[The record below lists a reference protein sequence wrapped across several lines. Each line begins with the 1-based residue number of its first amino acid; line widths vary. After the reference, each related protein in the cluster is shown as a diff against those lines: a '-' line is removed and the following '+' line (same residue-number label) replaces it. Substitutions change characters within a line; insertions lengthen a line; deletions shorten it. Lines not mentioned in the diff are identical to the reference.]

1 MSNRFV
7 KEHAQQRD
15 CLDRQHASS
24 SDDPGAYADENHETD
39 EAEINRLISESPGLA
54 PSILFNPAIPE
65 TAEYCTQEAAQLVGL
80 EAWQFR
86 RAVRLGLIED
96 SESHYWPK
104 WLLLEVFRSRDRIWS
119 EVAEFRPRGAHKCA
133 THLRKRS
140 GLDASVTD
148 VHELIERYK
157 LRPVGSFK
165 GSDIY
170 DLNDIDDLID
180 DEPELLESIVSNR
193 AAWEQ
198 STVDIRDLAARNGIT
213 QAAIRWAARK
223 YDVPYEAEWGIYQR
237 IPIWAVDILV
247 AEVAKADQSRARLA

>member
-7 KEHAQQRD
+7 KENAQPRD
-15 CLDRQHASS
+15 WLDRQHASS
-24 SDDPGAYADENHETD
+24 SDNPGAYADENHKTD
-39 EAEINRLISESPGLA
+39 DAEISRLISESLGIA
-54 PSILFNPAIPE
+54 TSILFNPAIPE
-65 TAEYCTQEAAQLVGL
+65 TAEYRTQEAAQLIGL
-80 EAWQFR
+80 EVWQFR

-96 SESHYWPK
+96 SENYYWPK
-104 WLLLEVFRSRDRIWS
+104 WLLLEVFRSRHSIWS

-170 DLNDIDDLID
+170 DLNDIDDLIE

-193 AAWEQ
+193 AEWEQ
-198 STVDIRDLAARNGIT
+198 STVNIRELAAHSGISE
-213 QAAIRWAARK
+213 AAIRWAARK
-223 YDVPYEAEWGIYQR
+223 YDVPYEAEWGRYQR

-247 AEVAKADQSRARLA
+247 AEVAKADQSRERLA